1 MMRAILLILIFFVFG
16 IVAPINTQNSGNI
29 ANGIPAVFE
38 LGTNDDT
45 LGELAENYTG
55 NLMSVCDNSM
65 EKAYKHWMFLLID
78 MEDYSKK
85 INFDLNGVKIWLNV
99 YWNKNGKIDL
109 ISFYPKP
116 NSKNI
121 PNAELKSFL
130 LSFARQYQMEELNST
145 IHFVHYGSA
154 SFPNHAE
161 LMITE

>member
-1 MMRAILLILIFFVFG
+1 MRALLLIMIFFALG
-16 IVAPINTQNSGNI
+16 SVAPISTQHNGDD

-38 LGTNDDT
+38 LGADDDA
-45 LGELAENYTG
+45 LSELAPNYTG
-55 NLMSVCDNSM
+55 NLMSVCGNSM
-65 EKAYKHWMFLLID
+65 DKAYKHWMFLLID
-78 MEDYSKK
+78 MEDYSRK

-109 ISFYPKP
+109 ISFYPKA

-121 PNAELKSFL
+121 PNAELKAFL
-130 LSFARQYQMEELNST
+130 LSFARQYQMEDLNSS

-161 LMITE
+161 LMIPD